1 MTTRASVL
9 WSAGVFPAGSLCTP
23 LSGEQRGRPPRA
35 SSHFPGRLGG
45 SLDSAPLRAFS
56 HPACS
61 GPDPTKRHRGPPSGV
76 SEGPLNNSSISI
88 PPLSMH
94 TCVHG
99 VLVHIHLS
107 ADVLHRLVCQCLHTS
122 WHMTHSHMFQCTY
135 VCLCIVGTHKLV
147 SAHNPPFLSKHHTTV
162 ESLLPHTCT
171 ALPTQSRELD
181 VAASS
186 TLRTPNVPRTPNY
199 AWFRSGTTKHSCIA
213 GSQQYIFPTPKQK
226 GHQGTPTLAELPAS
240 NFSSPST
247 ALQA

>member
-1 MTTRASVL
+1 
-9 WSAGVFPAGSLCTP
+9 
-23 LSGEQRGRPPRA
+23 
-35 SSHFPGRLGG
+35 
-45 SLDSAPLRAFS
+45 
-56 HPACS
+56 
-61 GPDPTKRHRGPPSGV
+61 
-76 SEGPLNNSSISI
+76 
-88 PPLSMH
+88 MH

-213 GSQQYIFPTPKQK
+213 GSQQYIFPPPNKKATKAPLPLQKSQPLISPPLLLLCRPKHTQRRRVLDWNGK
-226 GHQGTPTLAELPAS
+226 NSHIQRKVDPGSVHV
-240 NFSSPST
+240 
-247 ALQA
+247 